1 MESPGEGGSA
11 RIESIARALGRIPSG
26 LFVVTWRSD
35 EEGADHGMLASWVM
49 QAGFAPPAVSI
60 AVGTSR
66 GFLAAIDAG
75 RPFVVNLLSESQR
88 GLVGRFGRPASA
100 EHDPFAGVPLERAA
114 CGAAIVMPTS
124 GWMECRAVSRAPVGD
139 HVIVVAEIGAAGDPT
154 GASADDPIIHLR
166 KNGLRY

>member
-1 MESPGEGGSA
+1 MASLDDGGSA
-11 RIESIARALGRIPSG
+11 RIESTSRVLGRIPSG
-26 LFVVTWRSD
+26 LFVVTWRS
-35 EEGADHGMLASWVM
+35 EEAGTDHGMLASWVM
-49 QAGFAPPAVSI
+49 QAGFAPPAVSV
-60 AVGTSR
+60 AVGASR

-100 EHDPFAGVPLERAA
+100 EHDPFAGVSLERAA

-124 GWMECRAVSRAPVGD
+124 GWMECRAVSRAPAGD
-139 HVIVVAEIGAAGDPT
+139 HVIVVAEIGAAGDPA
-154 GASADDPIIHLR
+154 GGQADEPIIHLR